1 MMLEI
6 KKMESINFF
15 DTKVQLILEKISFW
29 AKMTSIFGLVMWLLL
44 FLSKIDIFRTAFL
57 FGTNLD
63 IFLILLYDI
72 PFIILFIFSRK
83 LNVDIYNKDEE
94 QLKDS
99 FRYLLYFFKILGVIA
114 VVSGIISIIFSLLGI
129 MI

>member
-1 MMLEI
+1 
-6 KKMESINFF
+6 MESINFF

-83 LNVDIYNKDEE
+83 LNVAIYNKDEE